1 MASFSFSV
9 EKLLSPNHDHSQPNE
24 LWPHQIWDL
33 EYTNNWNNNVKDR
46 LTIEELLLSK
56 PHPTSFFCPI
66 EWKWIIIDTLT
77 FVPRC
82 KQEHHF
88 FRFFQS
94 STINQFNPTPKSI
107 FDHHQ
112 SAGSSSSSWEWD
124 SWACVN
130 CDHAIFISS
139 PTQAIVSVFDKQ
151 AAIDLINHAK
161 LYNNS
166 AAPEQAVYRAWHTVF
181 IVIQNALLE
190 GKLSP
195 LPLNGKSISGRMP
208 WDPISAKI
216 WASLEVTRKESPTED
231 NNNGTPLLFLPNL
244 NISTQNGRSLRAKW
258 CRALL
263 EISVFLKS
271 FKNQFPDRVEES
283 LKSNYIIP
291 FNLVDGLSKISKTL
305 GGRTMPMM
313 ITSNNNGWRTKNG
326 LPVGWETYSK
336 LGIVSDVTDTMVILG
351 YQTQVKVYPHFS
363 YLFFDAIREIHS
375 IRESQTLADF
385 LGIQASRGL
394 VGFVEVKEA
403 WDYICNDDENDQ
415 IELELDLSKEDHLIN
430 SFNSKQIRIG
440 NDLNEQT
447 ELRNALKILVEG
459 NPANQVLRAICET
472 ADIAAEVEE
481 KQEQAGTTNNGKKI
495 EMDLSKAYATLGD
508 IVPEVDDEMIWMA
521 YTIGVADQ
529 PGQKDV
535 LKEALLVIS
544 KHRKSNWINQ
554 QLAAQLKD
562 GGNLDSAM
570 EIVAYDP
577 PQTSFDLP
585 AGLNNIGNTC
595 YLNSLLQYFFSVR
608 ELREILLRFPEF
620 EQDVDEPQHQLD
632 FKEKKR
638 VGGRIVSASEILRS
652 KQFASQLQGLF
663 REMIST
669 RSSAVTPERE
679 LAFLALVLSK
689 DESPINVSNGTE
701 NSNGNHN
708 SSAST
713 DATLVDEQPVIL
725 GPIYNPSPPSPST
738 NLISTA
744 SSSTVLGKRKSE
756 SSGSDDGHSSS
767 RNPMEIDGLVA
778 TDTKESIG
786 SPTAATTT
794 TTKDITMATPSPI
807 LPSTSTSSEPVS
819 QPEQSTK
826 SISPLVID
834 LTDDSLPPP
843 LPPRPNH
850 SKTLTTIESG
860 SHMMFGRQNDVSE
873 CMDNCLFQIQAA
885 LDHQKIRDSGEFDG
899 DGNLVKSL
907 FYGTTRQSLIY
918 ENPKGKVSIK
928 EEQFAYL
935 LVDVAEEGRD
945 LYDGLDK
952 VFDESEVELDNGK
965 ASRRVGLVHLPPILQ
980 IQLQRVQFDRRT
992 HTVFKSNAHLK
1003 FGPRLRMDRYLEPD
1017 PDDQVGQEKRAKT
1030 IGLRKEIE
1038 SLRGRVG
1045 ELTNNLS
1052 GDKRSAS
1059 TVLRDLHGILSS
1071 STSDLNG
1078 PTPSTSTNP
1087 RKIDYFHGLLG
1098 QDELDYLEV
1107 EARAID
1113 QEILH
1118 NKKSIKKLKAEVEQ
1132 MWNKETSDDDDDL
1145 DHSKQDSKKSV
1156 DPSRSSDSIPSETLP
1171 TTATSDTPMVV
1182 DDLTQPVNLNS
1193 DGNLKDIHMKKEKG
1207 LLDEDLLHKSEPSCP
1222 TSKNL
1227 NAEYILVGL
1236 FMHRGTAQGGHYWAV
1251 QRQFP
1256 DRPDR
1261 WLKYNDSIVS
1271 EIDPSIEVFT
1281 HPSSSSDDDDD
1292 DDQEGKDTPNLAVVD
1307 HLHQGI
1313 DTGSIDIQEIAKP
1326 PFSSGVDDSKG
1337 PNLTLK
1343 ASGNT
1348 TNKSDN
1354 ANPYWLT
1361 YVKID
1366 EMRKFQMLCRNP

>member
-1 MASFSFSV
+1 
-9 EKLLSPNHDHSQPNE
+9 
-24 LWPHQIWDL
+24 
-33 EYTNNWNNNVKDR
+33 
-46 LTIEELLLSK
+46 
-56 PHPTSFFCPI
+56 
-66 EWKWIIIDTLT
+66 
-77 FVPRC
+77 
-82 KQEHHF
+82 
-88 FRFFQS
+88 
-94 STINQFNPTPKSI
+94 
-107 FDHHQ
+107 
-112 SAGSSSSSWEWD
+112 
-124 SWACVN
+124 
-130 CDHAIFISS
+130 
-139 PTQAIVSVFDKQ
+139 
-151 AAIDLINHAK
+151 
-161 LYNNS
+161 
-166 AAPEQAVYRAWHTVF
+166 
-181 IVIQNALLE
+181 
-190 GKLSP
+190 
-195 LPLNGKSISGRMP
+195 
-208 WDPISAKI
+208 
-216 WASLEVTRKESPTED
+216 
-231 NNNGTPLLFLPNL
+231 
-244 NISTQNGRSLRAKW
+244 
-258 CRALL
+258 
-263 EISVFLKS
+263 
-271 FKNQFPDRVEES
+271 
-283 LKSNYIIP
+283 
-291 FNLVDGLSKISKTL
+291 
-305 GGRTMPMM
+305 
-313 ITSNNNGWRTKNG
+313 
-326 LPVGWETYSK
+326 
-336 LGIVSDVTDTMVILG
+336 
-351 YQTQVKVYPHFS
+351 
-363 YLFFDAIREIHS
+363 
-375 IRESQTLADF
+375 
-385 LGIQASRGL
+385 
-394 VGFVEVKEA
+394 
-403 WDYICNDDENDQ
+403 
-415 IELELDLSKEDHLIN
+415 
-430 SFNSKQIRIG
+430 
-440 NDLNEQT
+440 
-447 ELRNALKILVEG
+447 
-459 NPANQVLRAICET
+459 
-472 ADIAAEVEE
+472 
-481 KQEQAGTTNNGKKI
+481 
-495 EMDLSKAYATLGD
+495 MDLSKAYATLGD
-508 IVPEVDDEMIWMA
+508 IVPEVDDEMIWDGLYYWSFVFFSIFTDNNKQFINGWM
-521 YTIGVADQ
+521 GF
-529 PGQKDV
+529 
-535 LKEALLVIS
+535 L
-544 KHRKSNWINQ
+544 SNWINQ

-585 AGLNNIGNTC
+585 AGLNNIG
-595 YLNSLLQYFFSVR
+595 NSLLQYFFSVR

-834 LTDDSLPPP
+834 LTDDSLPP

-980 IQLQRVQFDRRT
+980 IQLQKNTYCIQI
-992 HTVFKSNAHLK
+992 NAHLK

-1038 SLRGRVG
+1038 SLTWKG
-1045 ELTNNLS
+1045 
-1052 GDKRSAS
+1052 SAS

-1227 NAEYILVGL
+1227 NAEYILGQHREDIIGL
-1236 FMHRGTAQGGHYWAV
+1236 FKDS
-1251 QRQFP
+1251 FP

-1292 DDQEGKDTPNLAVVD
+1292 DDQKEK
-1307 HLHQGI
+1307 
-1313 DTGSIDIQEIAKP
+1313 
-1326 PFSSGVDDSKG
+1326 
-1337 PNLTLK
+1337 TLQTLQSLIIFIRELIR

-1361 YVKID
+1361 YV
-1366 EMRKFQMLCRNP
+1366 